1 MVFKRIKHREGDIFV
16 IPMHDGRFAVCQ
28 VICALY
34 GRFKKAFSFGVL
46 SIGQNQ
52 AYKGE
57 KTYLPFTNYRGRFEV
72 IFTATQNMTKG
83 VWPIIDQRPLSEE
96 QQQLKYFNCAGHLYC
111 GDEYIRNLELE
122 EYNQY
127 TVMGVAGYELVQR
140 YLAQYEDH

>member
-16 IPMHDGRFAVCQ
+16 IPLHDC
-28 VICALY
+28 
-34 GRFKKAFSFGVL
+34 
-46 SIGQNQ
+46 
-52 AYKGE
+52 
-57 KTYLPFTNYRGRFEV
+57 RFEV
-72 IFTATQNMTKG
+72 IFTATQNLTKG

-96 QQQLKYFNCAGHLYC
+96 QQQLKYFNCGGHLYC

-127 TVMGVAGYELVQR
+127 TVMGVAGYELVQQ